1 MLPLVDQQRQTLLQ
15 DITADSVWGP
25 TALLIVVRMVDLAQL
40 AVREMLGELKGGKA
54 KRVFV
59 EKIDKLRSAS
69 VGMHEEEAARRACA
83 LMLTRGCHQRCV
95 LIVWSNGWH
104 VYTSWTSRH
113 SDGQHA
119 VMIEI
124 TRMMISMICRST
136 LEPRSANLEQLVDPV
151 FGAWAD
157 MVEGIADQQ
166 RVERK
171 DAFKVAAAYQPLP
184 PGQVVQ
190 LPAQQ
195 HMPAAQPPLY
205 PAPYPPPPS
214 SRPFKGPQ
222 TQVPERAIFG
232 MGKGATDS
240 QILQISISVASKQHM
255 SWVSAPT
262 RPSLCRPFRAIMPR

>member
-1 MLPLVDQQRQTLLQ
+1 MHNHRRLPVLPVLLLCPVRALKTSGSMSSLARMTPLLTEMREIAATPAFGRTLPAVLPLVDQQRQTLLQ

-59 EKIDKLRSAS
+59 EKIDKL
-69 VGMHEEEAARRACA
+69 
-83 LMLTRGCHQRCV
+83 
-95 LIVWSNGWH
+95 
-104 VYTSWTSRH
+104 
-113 SDGQHA
+113 
-119 VMIEI
+119 
-124 TRMMISMICRST
+124 RST